1 MKLYID
7 THSKILTIALLNNE
21 TLIIKKNIDCDNKL
35 STLTINSIKKTLEEI
50 NVNKKDIKE
59 IIVVNGPGSFTG
71 IRIGVT
77 IAKTW
82 AFSLNIKIKAVDFL
96 YLSALSVDSSNKKI
110 VSVKDPKGYYLGYFN
125 EDNIKLED
133 YVYIKEKDL
142 ESYLN
147 THEGQFY
154 NEIENIDFLKLI
166 KNIDKIKNV
175 TAHEV
180 NPLYIKRIE
189 VENGKRS

>member
-180 NPLYIKRIE
+180 NPLYIKKIE